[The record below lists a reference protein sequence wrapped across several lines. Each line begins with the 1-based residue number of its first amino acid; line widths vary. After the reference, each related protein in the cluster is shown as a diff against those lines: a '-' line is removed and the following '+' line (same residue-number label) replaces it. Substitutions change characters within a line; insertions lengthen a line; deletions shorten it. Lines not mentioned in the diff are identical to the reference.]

1 MYLQSIYSLSL
12 FCNVFGLD
20 LLYNYTIFFNRLL
33 WSISASSTSILSI
46 KILSPII
53 ISSRIFL
60 QKVLQLILVPYF
72 LLVLKLLKLQLALL
86 LDLEL
91 FLFVLFKRYT
101 KRRMCKL
108 CLFYYSAINSYSVIY
123 SYLSIL
129 PDGNADIC
137 SFSVNIVL

>member
-91 FLFVLFKRYT
+91 FLFVLFKCYT